1 MECFSQLKLGQVDL
15 NKKKAKKETS
25 GDSQRTKALAVLFDL
40 LIAQLTKSQSF
51 LREMANYVFK
61 QFCGELDD

>member
-1 MECFSQLKLGQVDL
+1 MESS
-15 NKKKAKKETS
+15 KKKAKKEKS
-25 GDSQRTKALAVLFDL
+25 GGADRSTALSVLFDL

-61 QFCGELDD
+61 QFCEELD